1 MCGPVR
7 AEMERLALLGGFPCL
22 VSPINNSYACRAI
35 GALYAMQEGMEPAY
49 LCSCD
54 DDLQFTEDSADI
66 LGELDRAQLET
77 GFGVATF
84 NSTSHNYEDMPGQ
97 IQSRIGD
104 TLEMGWLDGNS
115 LFIPWDVVLDA
126 GLPDSLPT
134 EPLTYFTE
142 VEYQHRVRALLKRP
156 SVAIAGKVAYYRHG
170 FRDQGDPVT
179 AERAARAGQA
189 IEAAATFWREK
200 YGIRD
205 VGVGDAHNYPL
216 LLQAVQ
222 AAGDR
227 ANQHLIFGG
236 LGPPDWD
243 EIVREIMPKV
253 EVL

>member
-1 MCGPVR
+1 MSEF
-7 AEMERLALLGGFPCL
+7 ASL

-35 GALYAMQEGMEPAY
+35 AALYAMREGMEPAY

-54 DDLQFTEDSADI
+54 DDLEFTAESADL

-84 NSTSHNYEDMPGQ
+84 NSSSHNYEDMPGQ
-97 IQSRIGD
+97 IQERVGD

-134 EPLTYFTE
+134 APLTYFTE
-142 VEYQHRVRALLKRP
+142 VEYQHRVRVLLKRP
-156 SVAIAGKVAYYRHG
+156 SVAIIGKQAYYRHG
-170 FRDQGDPVT
+170 FRPASDPVT
-179 AERAARAGQA
+179 NERADRAGHA

-200 YGIRD
+200 YGVHDI
-205 VGVGDAHNYPL
+205 GVGDANNYPAL
-216 LLQAVQ
+216 LETVR

-227 ANQHLIFGG
+227 ANQHLIFEG

-243 EIVREIMPKV
+243 EIIAKMMAGVV
-253 EVL
+253 VL